1 MKGVKKRPSA
11 AASGVEESVKKRP
24 AAAAFDVEESVK
36 KRPSAVTFDVEERPK
51 KTPAGGQTKPGT
63 IHYKG
68 ARIYTSDL
76 KQGYRVMMPG
86 EKKVDVLFKWA
97 LHPNKEACLAAIKRV
112 VDGK

>member
-1 MKGVKKRPSA
+1 MKG
-11 AASGVEESVKKRP
+11 VKKRP
-24 AAAAFDVEESVK
+24 AAAAFVAKEMPM
-36 KRPSAVTFDVEERPK
+36 KRP
-51 KTPAGGQTKPGT
+51 AGAQAKPGT
-63 IHYKG
+63 LHYKG